1 MKDYN
6 VMFDREKFFWSA
18 SLRIY
23 DSILK
28 IATGQGD
35 DWTAGCLLDYN
46 YFKGYNKMTAINL
59 NKQQA
64 LDADPQAIQQINL
77 TGNLERDRNE
87 DTTMFFIV
95 EEAKKFVLDFS
106 QGTAKVIDFF
116 FFNIKWLNIALW
128 T

>member
-1 MKDYN
+1 M
-6 VMFDREKFFWSA
+6 
-18 SLRIY
+18 I
-23 DSILK
+23 
-28 IATGQGD
+28 
-35 DWTAGCLLDYN
+35 
-46 YFKGYNKMTAINL
+46 AINL

-87 DTTMFFIV
+87 NTTMFFIV

-116 FFNIKWLNIALW
+116 SLI
-128 T
+128 